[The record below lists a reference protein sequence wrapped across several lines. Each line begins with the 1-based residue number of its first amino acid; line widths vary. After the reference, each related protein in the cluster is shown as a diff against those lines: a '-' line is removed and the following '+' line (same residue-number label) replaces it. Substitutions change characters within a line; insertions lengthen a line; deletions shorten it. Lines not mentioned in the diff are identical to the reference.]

1 MRRQLILAVAILAGL
16 LILPLAAGAAIASPA
31 PTQSLPAWLAA
42 TPVAPAAAIGTPA
55 PTPMGIS
62 CPTPLT
68 FCGNEQCQCQRLVG
82 GPCPCSG
89 VLAWCIENDRTYS
102 CTCRA
107 CGS

>member
-1 MRRQLILAVAILAGL
+1 MRKPLMLALAILAGL
-16 LILPLAAGAAIASPA
+16 LLPLAAGAAVASSA
-31 PTQSLPAWLAA
+31 PTQNLPAWLVAP
-42 TPVAPAAAIGTPA
+42 PVAPTAAIGTPA
-55 PTPMGIS
+55 PMPMGVS

-82 GPCPCSG
+82 GPCPCGG